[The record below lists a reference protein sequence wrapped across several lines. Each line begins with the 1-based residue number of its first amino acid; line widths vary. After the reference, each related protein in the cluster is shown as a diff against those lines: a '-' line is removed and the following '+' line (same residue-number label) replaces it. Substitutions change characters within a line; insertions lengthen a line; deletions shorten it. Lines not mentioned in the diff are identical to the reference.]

1 MTAAIADPLL
11 SAFGATTAALA
22 RAGERLALSPRPDL
36 LRARVR
42 LLEREA
48 LGHLEGEDINHE
60 ALALEYGNSPQAWQ
74 RWPYAF
80 AQVFAKPLSAQPTPE
95 AVHAWLE
102 TGPRPEAGAPAPAPR
117 FALDPDRLEAWHRRT
132 RALRGLPPLLA
143 AADSAAI
150 WARTAPLSRG
160 NLVIGVMLG
169 DRTCQPGSTL
179 SAGGIAA
186 IGLMQ
191 RQIPW
196 LRLVAGATDD
206 DLDAPGL
213 AAQAARWRLGWLEA
227 ITAGA
232 LAVVALDQRL
242 RLWLTG
248 LDEAA
253 AAKRRSSKL
262 RALADFAATRPSFT
276 VAAAAAHLRLSR
288 QGATR
293 LVEEARARHLVR
305 EITHGRAFRRYVAA
319 L

>member
-1 MTAAIADPLL
+1 MAAEPLL
-11 SAFGATTAALA
+11 SAYGAATAALA
-22 RAGERLALSPRPDL
+22 RAEERLALAPRPDL
-36 LRARVR
+36 LLARIR
-42 LLEREA
+42 LREREA
-48 LGHLEGEDINHE
+48 LGHLEGEDISHE

-80 AQVFAKPLSAQPTPE
+80 AQVFAKPLPAQPTPD
-95 AVHAWLE
+95 ALHAWLE
-102 TGPRPEAGAPAPAPR
+102 TGPRPKAGAPAPR
-117 FALDPDRLEAWHRRT
+117 FTVDPDRLGAWHRRT

-143 AADSAAI
+143 AADMAVI
-150 WARTAPLSRG
+150 WARTAPLTRG

-169 DRTCQPGSTL
+169 DRVCQPGSTL

-196 LRLVAGATDD
+196 LGLVAGATDD

-227 ITAGA
+227 IAAGA

-253 AAKRRSSKL
+253 AAKRRSSRL

-293 LVEEARARHLVR
+293 LVDDARAHHLLR
-305 EITHGRAFRRYVAA
+305 EITHGKAFRRYVAA

>member
-1 MTAAIADPLL
+1 MTFDPGDALL
-11 SAFGATTAALA
+11 TAFGAATAALA
-22 RAGERLALSPRPDL
+22 RAEERLALSPRPDL

-42 LLEREA
+42 LLELEA

-60 ALALEYGNSPQAWQ
+60 ALALEYGNSLQAWQ

-80 AQVFAKPLSAQPTPE
+80 AQVFTKPLPAPTTPE
-95 AVHAWLE
+95 ALRAWLE
-102 TGPRPEAGAPAPAPR
+102 TGPRRDDRTPAPAPR
-117 FALDPDRLEAWHRRT
+117 FAIDPDRLAAWHRRT
-132 RALRGLPPLLA
+132 LALRGLPPLLA

-150 WARTAPLSRG
+150 WARTAPLTRG

-169 DRTCQPGSTL
+169 DRSCQPGSTL

-227 ITAGA
+227 IAAGA

-242 RLWLTG
+242 RLWLTT
-248 LDEAA
+248 LDAVAA
-253 AAKRRSSKL
+253 GKRRSSHL
-262 RALADFAATRPSFT
+262 RALADFAAARPSFT

-288 QGATR
+288 QGANT
-293 LVEEARARHLVR
+293 LVSDALTHHLLR
-305 EITHGRAFRRYVAA
+305 EITHGNAFRRYVAA